1 MKFRSYFLLSI
12 VVGAAFACSS
22 NDDIPE
28 VHVFTPDATLSI
40 TAGTGEK
47 ETKADYDTSDDAK
60 IQRLQMFVFSGT
72 GDNATYQN
80 SKDTTIVN
88 PVTSVKLE
96 DLSVQSGAASLLV
109 LANYPAITGLSSST
123 TLSDIIEQTV
133 SLEKEGGAS
142 AYQGY
147 TMSSQVYQ
155 ISIAAGKHNV
165 IGVSSDFSSHAP
177 KVSLS
182 SDPVTLVR
190 NVAKINLVS
199 LSLKTKNDDN
209 SDYVLPDGSKP
220 VSFELDSIFVSNVK
234 SVSGVASIEDWT
246 VANSWGAVEV
256 EMTGNRKWWF
266 GAFNTEAYND
276 TLSQVSG
283 DQNNLLLYNVADSV
297 KNNKW
302 GYARMLTT
310 TTDKISNVNGLG
322 KSFLV
327 YENMNRNE
335 GEVPLGEQTI
345 LVVCGRY
352 TREFAGG
359 AQVTEHGYYAVPVNN
374 KDFGAKTPQGVAEH
388 EFIKRNVKYNISL
401 TIASTGS
408 STPYGWDI
416 YAHAA
421 ATVSVMPWNVIEQLE
436 DNVD

>member
-28 VHVFTPDATLSI
+28 VHVFTPDATLSL

-47 ETKADYDTSDDAK
+47 ETKAYDTSDDAK
-60 IQRLQMFVFSGT
+60 IRRLQMFVFTGT
-72 GDNATYQN
+72 GEDATYQN

-96 DLSVQSGAASLLV
+96 DLSVQSGSASLLV

-155 ISIAAGKHNV
+155 ISIVAGKHNV
-165 IGVSSDFSSHAP
+165 IGADSDFSSHAP
-177 KVSLS
+177 LFSLS

-359 AQVTEHGYYAVPVNN
+359 VQVTEHGYYAVPVNN
-374 KDFGAKTPQGVAEH
+374 EEFGAKTPQGVAEH

-421 ATVSVMPWNVIEQLE
+421 ATVSVMPWNVVEVNE
-436 DNVD
+436 DVD